1 MKKTTFRILGLV
13 LSFVLIFNLFVF
25 AEDAGEV
32 FVVNDLGDV
41 KIVAEKYYNYYR
53 GNKFPM
59 YKNYG
64 VTDKDG
70 NVIVEQKYLG
80 ILPPVEGRAAFAIDW
95 KIGFFDEN
103 WNICIEPKY
112 HLNQL
117 PFSGIYF
124 SEGRAAIPKKDDLRA
139 MVWGYI
145 DRDGN
150 EVIDFIYD
158 NASHFKN
165 GVAEVELREQVYH
178 NTMRKYAQI
187 DRDGGIVKPFKF
199 AYSLERDYE
208 IFWKEPIEVQLSQN
222 LVELNG
228 RRYKNSDIEYP
239 FINYLGFSYIPLTYH
254 GCRMLG
260 INCDWTEETG
270 VVLSGGGEMA
280 EDIVGSNGMMENM
293 FEKATF
299 YKGKLT
305 INGTTYEYGD
315 TAYPLIHYKNVVYMP
330 VLWQTGMEALGIE
343 YSFIGKEHIE
353 NSDRGCMVFKTN
365 QSPIENNKK
374 ENLDSFRTV
383 GYYSYD
389 LFDEPLEKLQT
400 DKLTHIMYAFLI
412 PQKDGSVLPLAE
424 EENARQLIK
433 KAHNDNCKVYIAVG
447 GWSYKDVPLQSAFEE
462 AAKTPETRKKLV
474 ESIVRVV
481 EDYGFDGVEL
491 DWEYPNSASSSN
503 YEALILEL
511 SAELEKLD
519 KHLTAALNG
528 AWSQTEGPEV
538 SKYVS
543 DACLD
548 AFEFISV
555 MSYDMNNEQHSPFWF
570 ANTSIDYWLHRGVS
584 ADKIVLG
591 MPLYARPTFMQ
602 YRHLVEK
609 DKDFAYTDFAEV
621 DGKASH
627 YNGLPTLCKKT
638 ILAAKKAGG
647 VMLFDVNEDTNDETS
662 VVSMIDETLSH
673 IENNG
678 FEDIA
683 SLEFL
688 KKADNTDEL
697 IGIIK

>member
-1 MKKTTFRILGLV
+1 MKNKRFRILGLV
-13 LSFVLIFNLFVF
+13 LSFVFIFNLFVF
-25 AEDAGEV
+25 AEDTGEIC
-32 FVVNDLGDV
+32 VVNDLGDY
-41 KIVAEKYYNYYR
+41 KIIAEKYYNYYR
-53 GNKFPM
+53 GNKFLM

-64 VTDKDG
+64 VTDKEG
-70 NVIVEQKYLG
+70 NIIVEQKYLG
-80 ILPPVEGRAAFAIDW
+80 ILPPSEGRAAFAIDG

-103 WNICIEPKY
+103 WKVCIEPKY
-112 HLNQL
+112 HLNQI
-117 PFSGIYF
+117 PFSDIYF
-124 SEGRAAIPKKDDLRA
+124 SEGRAAVPKKDDLRA

-158 NASHFKN
+158 SASHFKN
-165 GVAEVELREQVYH
+165 GVAEVELSEEVYH
-178 NTMRKYAQI
+178 NTIRKYAVI
-187 DRDGGIVKPFKF
+187 GKDGSIIHPFKF
-199 AYSLERDYE
+199 AYSLKKDYE
-208 IFWKEPIEVQLSQN
+208 YLWKDPIEVQLSQN

-228 RRYKNSDIEYP
+228 RRYENSNIEYP
-239 FINYLGFSYIPLTYH
+239 FINYLGFSYIPLTYY

-270 VVLSGGGEMA
+270 VVLSRGGEMA
-280 EDIVGSNGMMENM
+280 EDIIGDNGMTENVL
-293 FEKATF
+293 EKATF
-299 YKGKLT
+299 YKGNLT
-305 INGTTYEYGD
+305 INGTVYEYGD

-343 YSFIGKEHIE
+343 YSFLGAEQIE
-353 NSDRGCMVFKTN
+353 NSDRGCMVFNTN
-365 QSPIENNKK
+365 QTPIEDHNKA
-374 ENLDSFRTV
+374 NLDNFRTI

-389 LFDEPLEKLQT
+389 LFEEPLENLQT
-400 DKLTHIMYAFLI
+400 NKLTHIMYAFLI

-424 EENARQLIK
+424 EENIRQLIE

-447 GWSYKDVPLQSAFEE
+447 GWSYNDVPLQSTFEE
-462 AAKTPETRKKLV
+462 AARNSETRKKLV
-474 ESIVRVV
+474 ESIISVV

-491 DWEYPNSASSSN
+491 DWEYPQASSAKD

-511 SAELEKLD
+511 DKKLESRG

-555 MSYDMNNEQHSPFWF
+555 MSYDMNNDAHSPFWF
-570 ANTSIDYWLHRGVS
+570 ANTSIDYWLYREVP

-609 DKDFAYTDFAEV
+609 DKSLAYTDFAEV
-621 DGKASH
+621 DGKESH
-627 YNGLPTLCKKT
+627 YNGIPTLCKKT

-662 VVSMIDETLSH
+662 IVSMIDSTLSY

-678 FEDIA
+678 YENIT

-688 KKADNTDEL
+688 EKADNVEEL
-697 IGIIK
+697 IGIIQ

>member
-1 MKKTTFRILGLV
+1 MKKTTRIFAAFMCVLMLLSYNVLADTSYEEKIIEMYRLSDKAVEFMREHNVDFSIFEGAEVYPEGHLINHSYSVESIIMETEAYGWTDEQVSARIRGIIHSKPIIVGGPWDNTGRKKVLV
-13 LSFVLIFNLFVF
+13 PDYPFVINGTNIDFKNSLYPVISY
-25 AEDAGEV
+25 
-32 FVVNDLGDV
+32 ND
-41 KIVAEKYYNYYR
+41 ITY
-53 GNKFPM
+53 FPM
-59 YKNYG
+59 TWHY
-64 VTDKDG
+64 
-70 NVIVEQKYLG
+70 
-80 ILPPVEGRAAFAIDW
+80 
-95 KIGFFDEN
+95 
-103 WNICIEPKY
+103 
-112 HLNQL
+112 
-117 PFSGIYF
+117 
-124 SEGRAAIPKKDDLRA
+124 
-139 MVWGYI
+139 
-145 DRDGN
+145 
-150 EVIDFIYD
+150 
-158 NASHFKN
+158 
-165 GVAEVELREQVYH
+165 
-178 NTMRKYAQI
+178 
-187 DRDGGIVKPFKF
+187 
-199 AYSLERDYE
+199 
-208 IFWKEPIEVQLSQN
+208 
-222 LVELNG
+222 
-228 RRYKNSDIEYP
+228 
-239 FINYLGFSYIPLTYH
+239 
-254 GCRMLG
+254 CRMLG
-260 INCDWTEETG
+260 VTTDWNDETG
-270 VVLSGGGEMA
+270 LRVEKANATAEPIEYEKADNTNEHSLYAVLPKYDIFVNGKKIENDSEEYPLLNFRNVTYFPLTWDFIINEFGWNYAFDSENGLVINSA
-280 EDIVGSNGMMENM
+280 ED
-293 FEKATF
+293 
-299 YKGKLT
+299 
-305 INGTTYEYGD
+305 
-315 TAYPLIHYKNVVYMP
+315 
-330 VLWQTGMEALGIE
+330 
-343 YSFIGKEHIE
+343 
-353 NSDRGCMVFKTN
+353 
-365 QSPIENNKK
+365 KK
-374 ENLDSFRTV
+374 ENLDNFRTI

-389 LFDEPLEKLQT
+389 LFEEPLEKLQT

-447 GWSYKDVPLQSAFEE
+447 GWSYNDIPLQSAFEE

-474 ESIVRVV
+474 ESIIGVV

-491 DWEYPNSASSSN
+491 DWEYPNSASAKN

-609 DKDFAYTDFAEV
+609 DKAFAYSDFAEI
-621 DGKASH
+621 DGKVSH

-688 KKADNTDEL
+688 EKADNTDEL
-697 IGIIK
+697 LDIIK

>member
-1 MKKTTFRILGLV
+1 MKKRARIFAAFISVLMLIPTCVSAENPYGLSNEATQFLKKYDVDFSMLEPLFGENSTEETLPKVEEFLLNVKRTNELSGNSGADLVQGLVKSNVLKLEQQQKMGRAYLPKCNVTLNGVEIDNNHRQYPLLQYRDIVYFPMTYHDCRFLGVATDWVSEPESKLVVKKENILYEYYGYPAEHKNADSYEYDYYFGYGVNLATVEINGKRIL
-13 LSFVLIFNLFVF
+13 STP
-25 AEDAGEV
+25 D
-32 FVVNDLGDV
+32 
-41 KIVAEKYYNYYR
+41 
-53 GNKFPM
+53 
-59 YKNYG
+59 
-64 VTDKDG
+64 T
-70 NVIVEQKYLG
+70 
-80 ILPPVEGRAAFAIDW
+80 
-95 KIGFFDEN
+95 
-103 WNICIEPKY
+103 
-112 HLNQL
+112 
-117 PFSGIYF
+117 
-124 SEGRAAIPKKDDLRA
+124 
-139 MVWGYI
+139 
-145 DRDGN
+145 
-150 EVIDFIYD
+150 
-158 NASHFKN
+158 
-165 GVAEVELREQVYH
+165 
-178 NTMRKYAQI
+178 
-187 DRDGGIVKPFKF
+187 
-199 AYSLERDYE
+199 
-208 IFWKEPIEVQLSQN
+208 
-222 LVELNG
+222 
-228 RRYKNSDIEYP
+228 EYP
-239 FINYLGFSYIPLTYH
+239 FLTFREVIYFPLTWGLAH
-254 GCRMLG
+254 NELG
-260 INCDWTEETG
+260 WEYSYDEENGLVIN
-270 VVLSGGGEMA
+270 SA
-280 EDIVGSNGMMENM
+280 ED
-293 FEKATF
+293 
-299 YKGKLT
+299 
-305 INGTTYEYGD
+305 
-315 TAYPLIHYKNVVYMP
+315 
-330 VLWQTGMEALGIE
+330 
-343 YSFIGKEHIE
+343 
-353 NSDRGCMVFKTN
+353 
-365 QSPIENNKK
+365 KK
-374 ENLDSFRTV
+374 ENLDDFRTV

-389 LFDEPLEKLQT
+389 LFEDPLEKLQT

-424 EENARQLIK
+424 EENVRQLIE

-447 GWSYKDVPLQSAFEE
+447 GWSYKDVPLQAAFEE

-474 ESIVRVV
+474 ESIISVV
-481 EDYGFDGVEL
+481 KDYGFDGVEL
-491 DWEYPNSASSSN
+491 DWEYPNSASAKN

-511 SAELEKLD
+511 SAELKKHG

-609 DKDFAYTDFAEV
+609 DKDFAYTDFAEI

-678 FEDIA
+678 FDIV

-688 KKADNTDEL
+688 EKADNTDEL
-697 IGIIK
+697 IDINK